1 MIARARALL
10 ARHWRSLSAL
20 VVLGLLY
27 CAAIEA
33 WLPRQDPI
41 PPSPPQVVI
50 ALSGGVTKDGRLNRT
65 SAERLLTA
73 IRFAREHGATL
84 VTTNIQ
90 DEVHPEL
97 TSNADQRRIIDSA
110 GYVAKWIA
118 LPGYALTTRDE
129 AERFRKMVQPTSIAL
144 VTSRLHTRRACK
156 TFETFGYRVTCISS
170 GLDGA
175 WWRIPYSVAYES
187 AAWIKY
193 KAKGWI

>member
-1 MIARARALL
+1 MIARGRAWII
-10 ARHWRSLSAL
+10 RHRRSLVAL
-20 VVLGLLY
+20 AIVGLLY
-27 CAAIEA
+27 CAVIEV
-33 WLPRQDPI
+33 WLPRQDQMPA
-41 PPSPPQVVI
+41 SAPQVVI
-50 ALSGGVTKDGRLNRT
+50 ALSGGVKKDGHLNRT
-65 SAERLLTA
+65 SADRLLTA
-73 IRFAREHGATL
+73 IRFAQQHGATL

-90 DEVHPEL
+90 DEDHPEL

-110 GYVAKWIA
+110 GYSAKWIA

-156 TFETFGYRVTCISS
+156 TFETLGYTVTCISS

-193 KAKGWI
+193 NAKGWI